1 MSTEMDFPQTRTAE
15 DRAHRQRCR
24 RLPPIQAGELSD
36 LMATFLVTGHVT
48 LCPTRYAAPTAQGLP
63 FPRFAR

>member
-1 MSTEMDFPQTRTAE
+1 MNTEMDFPPTRTVE

-24 RLPPIQAGELSD
+24 RLPPMQADELSD
-36 LMATFLVTGHVT
+36 LMATFLTTRNVT

-63 FPRFAR
+63 LPRFAR

>member
-1 MSTEMDFPQTRTAE
+1 MSTEMDFPHTRTAE

-24 RLPPIQAGELSD
+24 RMPPMQADEINE
-36 LMATFLVTGHVT
+36 LMASFLATGHVT
-48 LCPTRYAAPTAQGLP
+48 FCPTRYAAPTAQGLP

>member
-1 MSTEMDFPQTRTAE
+1 MNREMDFPQTRTME
-15 DRAHRQRCR
+15 ERAHRQRCK
-24 RLPPIQAGELSD
+24 RLPPMQADEANV
-36 LMATFLVTGHVT
+36 LMAAFLATRQVT

>member
-24 RLPPIQAGELSD
+24 RLPPIQADEIDD
-36 LMATFLVTGHVT
+36 LMAVFLTTRHVT

-63 FPRFAR
+63 LPRFVR